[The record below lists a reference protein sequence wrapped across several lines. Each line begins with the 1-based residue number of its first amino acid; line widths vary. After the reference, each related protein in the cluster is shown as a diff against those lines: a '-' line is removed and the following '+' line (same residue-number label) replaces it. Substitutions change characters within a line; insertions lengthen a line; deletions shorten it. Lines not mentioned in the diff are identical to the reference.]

1 MKVLDY
7 TGTSHLVSKTKTELA
22 KKVDKVTG
30 KGLSTNDYTNA
41 EKQKVADSLTDAPSD
56 GKQYARQDGDWEE
69 LDLDGKANID
79 GYYDTLSVGLADNL
93 IDRKGNGTPQE
104 ISYRTSC
111 GDDSIADDGNGI
123 IQSIFGK
130 TVVWNEL
137 IKNSMNYQTY
147 SAYGLTI
154 TKTGDIYVLNGTAT
168 QDAYFALDSTTE
180 KVVANHKYYVRGC
193 PNGGSNNKYVLV
205 DAWNGYYREL
215 GEGVIFTP
223 STGNSCQDA
232 MFVKNGVTVENI
244 VYSKPIR
251 VDLTQLFGSG
261 NEPTTVDDPRI
272 EWIKQ
277 YANDHPEYNSGEL
290 ISYNGSGIKTVGF
303 NLFDE
308 NAIMIQHGF
317 TKQSDGSFYMSNPN
331 TGYGKVLWKNEIGY
345 TGQIAVTYDVKYLN
359 NTVQSIGLFPVAVY
373 TDGTTS
379 SFPKPYSTA
388 WGNGTFVTAQGKVVD
403 EIRWS
408 YASGSC
414 QSWFKNINI
423 NLSWSG
429 YRNGE
434 YEPYWSRTLALPIS
448 TYFPDGMKSAGSVRD
463 EMTKD
468 KAVKRIGKVDLGS
481 LDWTKSTSVNLPRFY
496 AKVSDIKNVSNWNAV
511 GFECAEYKKGNVFN
525 PTTSMIGVNTN
536 NVYICD
542 ENKTNM
548 DATEFKTAMS
558 GVYLYFELAEPIET
572 TITPPLDLTYKVADF
587 GTEESI
593 AEGKSTP
600 FNGIIKYSDDFTRGL
615 VNMPKNYDTTASLD
629 ALATSLSTMLTSA
642 LDGTVTITRGAY
654 DSTNK
659 KYAWNCTFT
668 PNA

>member
-56 GKQYARQDGDWEE
+56 GKQYARQDGNWEE

-130 TVVWNEL
+130 TVV
-137 IKNSMNYQTY
+137 
-147 SAYGLTI
+147 
-154 TKTGDIYVLNGTAT
+154 D
-168 QDAYFALDSTTE
+168 
-180 KVVANHKYYVRGC
+180 
-193 PNGGSNNKYVLV
+193 
-205 DAWNGYYREL
+205 
-215 GEGVIFTP
+215 
-223 STGNSCQDA
+223 
-232 MFVKNGVTVENI
+232 
-244 VYSKPIR
+244 
-251 VDLTQLFGSG
+251 
-261 NEPTTVDDPRI
+261 
-272 EWIKQ
+272 
-277 YANDHPEYNSGEL
+277 SGEL

-308 NAIMIQHGF
+308 NRLLEASGWS
-317 TKQSDGSFYMSNPN
+317 KSG
-331 TGYGKVLWKNEIGY
+331 GYY
-345 TGQIAVTYDVKYLN
+345 TGGIGSLYNKFNRNTDGFIRIPPEYSGQICVTMSGHNSGSAKDGFIEFIYADGTLGVDYSK
-359 NTVQSIGLFPVAVY
+359 GLPPT
-373 TDGTTS
+373 TDGTYTIVS
-379 SFPKPYSTA
+379 AVGK
-388 WGNGTFVTAQGKVVD
+388 KVVKVCF
-403 EIRWS
+403 S
-408 YASGSC
+408 YAYSSNLFIK
-414 QSWFKNINI
+414 SLNI

-434 YEPYWSRTLALPIS
+434 YEPYWSRTLNLPIS
-448 TYFPDGMKSAGSVRD
+448 TYFPDGMKSAGNNRD

-468 KAVKRIGKVDLGS
+468 KATQRIGSRAYQSG
-481 LDWTKSTSVNLPRFY
+481 
-496 AKVSDIKNVSNWNAV
+496 
-511 GFECAEYKKGNVFN
+511 
-525 PTTSMIGVNTN
+525 
-536 NVYICD
+536 D
-542 ENKTNM
+542 EN
-548 DATEFKTAMS
+548 DASVVTDMTTT
-558 GVYLYFELAEPIET
+558 YYPLAEPIET

-659 KYAWNCTFT
+659 KYAWNCSFT